1 MDKKNVNIY
10 ITTTSGPKQRRGVY
24 MYLLEA
30 RKANG
35 ENATRQQMMT
45 LEDTTENQL
54 AVCALEA
61 ALSRLT
67 APVSLTIWTDCGYL
81 YGTLENRQFERW
93 RQQDWKNE
101 KGDPIKYVDKWL
113 RIEYL
118 LNAHD
123 FQMKYREHHEYKDWM
138 SREMKKEIERRV

>member
-10 ITTTSGPKQRRGVY
+10 IATTAGPKQRRGVY
-24 MYLLEA
+24 MYLLET

-35 ENATRQQMMT
+35 EDATRQQMLHMD
-45 LEDTTENQL
+45 DTTENQL

-61 ALSRLT
+61 ALSRMT
-67 APVSLTIWTDCGYL
+67 APANLTIWTDCGYL

-101 KGDPIKYVDKWL
+101 KGDL
-113 RIEYL
+113 EYL

-138 SREMKKEIERRV
+138 SREIKQESERREAR

>member
-10 ITTTSGPKQRRGVY
+10 IATTAGPKQRRGVY
-24 MYLLEA
+24 MYLLET

-35 ENATRQQMMT
+35 EDATRQQMLHMD
-45 LEDTTENQL
+45 DTTENQL

-61 ALSRLT
+61 ALSRMT
-67 APVSLTIWTDCGYL
+67 APANLTIWTDCGYL

-101 KGDPIKYVDKWL
+101 KGDRKRGSHQVCG
-113 RIEYL
+113 
-118 LNAHD
+118 
-123 FQMKYREHHEYKDWM
+123 
-138 SREMKKEIERRV
+138 